1 MATPGGRNGFTPDH
15 SLSRVVSEAIL
26 SERGD
31 DFPSTNQS
39 MPSAPAARL
48 MRAATYASVAVA
60 VTLIGVKIVAWLL
73 TDSVSLL
80 STLIDSLLDLAASLI
95 NLVAVRHALTPPD
108 REHRFGHGKAEPL
121 AALGQSTFIAG
132 SAIFLVIEAIR
143 RFYTPRAVEYAE
155 VGIGVMVFAIVI
167 TFALTR
173 FQAHVVR
180 KTGSLAIKADS
191 LHYIGDLLVN
201 AAVIVALLLATKL
214 GWLYADPLIG
224 LAIAA
229 YILKSAWNI
238 AKGAYDMLMDRE
250 LPDEDRARIKQIVLD
265 HGEVIALHDLRT
277 RASGPLMFIQVH
289 IEMDGNMNLYRAH
302 AVADDV
308 EAQLREAFPGAEVI
322 IHQDPHGI
330 EEDRA
335 SFA

>member
-1 MATPGGRNGFTPDH
+1 
-15 SLSRVVSEAIL
+15 
-26 SERGD
+26 
-31 DFPSTNQS
+31 
-39 MPSAPAARL
+39 MPTAEAARL

-60 VTLIGVKIVAWLL
+60 TILIASKTVAWVV

-80 STLIDSLLDLAASLI
+80 STLIDSLLDLAASLV
-95 NLVAVRHALTPPD
+95 NLLAVRHALTPPD

-121 AALGQSTFIAG
+121 AALGQSAFIAG

-143 RFYTPRAVEYAE
+143 RLYNPRVIENGE
-155 VGIGVMVFAIVI
+155 IGIGVMIFAIVI
-167 TFALTR
+167 TLALTR

-191 LHYIGDLLVN
+191 LHYVSDLLVN
-201 AAVIVALLLATKL
+201 GAVIVAVVLATEL
-214 GWLYADPLIG
+214 GWLFADPIIG

-229 YILKSAWNI
+229 YILKCAWTI
-238 AKGAYDMLMDRE
+238 AKDAYDMLMDRE
-250 LPDEDRARIKQIVLD
+250 LPDAERARIKEIVLE
-265 HGEVIALHDLRT
+265 HGDVTALHDLRT
-277 RASGPLMFIQVH
+277 RASGPLIFIQVH
-289 IEMDGNMNLYRAH
+289 LEMDGHMSLYKAH
-302 AVADDV
+302 TVADAV
-308 EAQLREAFPGAEVI
+308 EASLREAFPGAEVI